1 MTNQLNY
8 GQWVQRLEAL
18 PVPTQ
23 QAIATALLERSLEVY
38 INSTEQC
45 NFRCRYCYEEFLT

>member
-1 MTNQLNY
+1 MSGELNY
-8 GQWVQRLEAL
+8 DRWVQKLEAL

-23 QAIATALLERSLEVY
+23 QAIATALLGRAIEIY

-45 NFRCRYCYEEFLT
+45 NFRCRYCYE